1 VSRNARTITY
11 DPLHGSRIRF
21 KANDAPSQRIVTF
34 SRDLKQVT
42 DDWIGNSD
50 GNIEERYAKTK
61 RFIDQVKDVPENNA
75 WRREVLD
82 SRRWF
87 TFVAQEYKLHPDV
100 SVGSWLPCGTRAN
113 GDECSP
119 DEVSEGAQMA
129 VTFTTS
135 PFEVIAGND
144 AGIVIEDRK
153 TGQSWRLSN
162 QQAREFGRLIGRRR
176 RLAEHLAA
184 NVSRKVPRAEA

>member
-1 VSRNARTITY
+1 
-11 DPLHGSRIRF
+11 
-21 KANDAPSQRIVTF
+21 
-34 SRDLKQVT
+34 
-42 DDWIGNSD
+42 
-50 GNIEERYAKTK
+50 
-61 RFIDQVKDVPENNA
+61 
-75 WRREVLD
+75 
-82 SRRWF
+82 
-87 TFVAQEYKLHPDV
+87 
-100 SVGSWLPCGTRAN
+100 
-113 GDECSP
+113 
-119 DEVSEGAQMA
+119 MA

-184 NVSRKVPRAEA
+184 NVSCKVPRAEA